1 MVYSYN
7 VILHKPNYIQQ
18 NGWHS
23 QRQYWMN
30 EARLKYILHNF
41 NFRNFK
47 SKLNRNQDSCY
58 IGEGRGT
65 ENDWEHKQMRLL
77 EFWCFLI
84 WVLLI
89 WFFFFL
95 VYESIVR
102 ICILLFNSM
111 IVQQQQQSVF
121 KNKHLGH
128 SLTSFHFIWNHFI
141 WNDWE
146 FTSHII

>member
-65 ENDWEHKQMRLL
+65 ENDWEHKQMWLL

-84 WVLLI
+84 WVLFIQVGLLCENQSSIHLI
-89 WFFFFL
+89 YTL
-95 VYESIVR
+95 YVYQGLDEKEKGKPTGFQISEEAEI
-102 ICILLFNSM
+102 II
-111 IVQQQQQSVF
+111 I
-121 KNKHLGH
+121 
-128 SLTSFHFIWNHFI
+128 IW
-141 WNDWE
+141 
-146 FTSHII
+146 